1 MENKRLYRSNRSS
14 YLGGVC
20 GGLAD
25 YFNIDPVLVRIIF
38 VLVFIYGGAGLLIYL
53 ILWIVIPKEP
63 LDFFKYS
70 PNPGTGGASESG
82 IPNDPE
88 SPREN
93 QSAPFTGIVDTERE
107 NRKKNGALIGGI
119 ILVAVGTLFLF
130 DNLIDFFSF
139 HDFWPAVLVIAGV
152 AIILSSINTNKKKD
166 EL

>member
-38 VLVFIYGGAGLLIYL
+38 VLVFIYGGAGLLVYL

-63 LDFFKYS
+63 LDFFKYTSTPGSGS
-70 PNPGTGGASESG
+70 PGGA
-82 IPNDPE
+82 DQPE
-88 SPREN
+88 PPKED
-93 QSAPFTGIVDTERE
+93 QSAPYTGIVDTERE

-152 AIILSSINTNKKKD
+152 AIILSSINPNKKKN